1 MVLSSCDISSPDDFA
16 AEAFTDHARTTV
28 GAYLG
33 IYIHTQAH
41 TVRLNDGPVKVKV
54 KVFKFTC

>member
-54 KVFKFTC
+54 N